1 MKFKQKLSA
10 AEPVL
15 RSIAG
20 IIMIIT
26 AHPLLAWDW
35 PAWLLAASGINSL
48 IMGSIRVSPTTQA
61 PKQSVR
67 EGVC

>member
-10 AEPVL
+10 TEAVL

-35 PAWLLAASGINSL
+35 PVWFLA
-48 IMGSIRVSPTTQA
+48 VS
-61 PKQSVR
+61 
-67 EGVC
+67 